1 MDEHVLVVPSQ
12 QLFAAG
18 EWLGFSPDL
27 GPFHRLLER
36 PQSLEFR
43 PRSQVETDPSVKQL
57 IPYAILRRGDSVF
70 AYQRGKS
77 GGEDR
82 LHSRWS
88 IGVGGHIC
96 REDGNS
102 IQTAY
107 QTGFQRELDE
117 EVRIDG
123 AFTHRVVGLIYDPST
138 PVGAVHV
145 GVVHLV
151 DVHGDVQ
158 ANDPSL
164 QESKFLS
171 LPKIQAL
178 SERMESW
185 SQFVLKPLIA
195 GSL

>member
-1 MDEHVLVVPSQ
+1 MDERVLVVPADS
-12 QLFAAG
+12 LFSNG
-18 EWLGFSPDL
+18 EWLGFERDL
-27 GPFHRLLER
+27 SAFRRLLDDPR
-36 PQSLEFR
+36 PLEFR
-43 PRSQVETDPSVKQL
+43 PRSEVETDPSVKQL
-57 IPYAILRRGDSVF
+57 IPYAVLRRGDSVF

-96 REDGNS
+96 QEDGDS

-123 AFTHRVVGLIYDPST
+123 AYTHRVVGLIYDPRT
-138 PVGAVHV
+138 PVGTVHV
-145 GVVHLV
+145 GVVHVV
-151 DVHGDVQ
+151 DVQGDVQ
-158 ANDPSL
+158 SNDPSL
-164 QESKFLS
+164 QEAGFLS
-171 LPKIQAL
+171 LAEIQAL

-185 SQFVLKPLIA
+185 SQFVIEPLTA

>member
-1 MDEHVLVVPSQ
+1 MDESVLVVPAED
-12 QLFAAG
+12 LFANG

-43 PRSQVETDPSVKQL
+43 PRSEVETDPSVKQL

-96 REDGNS
+96 REDGDS

-117 EVRIDG
+117 EVRIEG
-123 AFTHRVVGLIYDPST
+123 AFTHRVVGLIYDPRT
-138 PVGAVHV
+138 PVGTVHV

-151 DVHGDVQ
+151 DVQGDVQ
-158 ANDPSL
+158 SNDPSL
-164 QESKFLS
+164 QEAGFLS
-171 LPKIQAL
+171 LAEIQAL

-185 SQFVLKPLIA
+185 SQFVIEPLTA
-195 GSL
+195 GLL

>member
-1 MDEHVLVVPSQ
+1 MDESVLVVPAED
-12 QLFAAG
+12 LFANG

-27 GPFHRLLER
+27 GPFYRLLER

-43 PRSQVETDPSVKQL
+43 PRSEVETDPSVKQL
-57 IPYAILRRGDSVF
+57 IPYAVLRRGDSIF

-96 REDGNS
+96 EEDGDS

-117 EVRIDG
+117 EVRIEG
-123 AFTHRVVGLIYDPST
+123 AFTHRVVGLIYDPRT
-138 PVGAVHV
+138 PVGTVHV
-145 GVVHLV
+145 GVVHVV
-151 DVHGDVQ
+151 DVQGDVQ
-158 ANDPSL
+158 SNDPSL
-164 QESKFLS
+164 QEAGFLS
-171 LPKIQAL
+171 LAEIQAL

-185 SQFVLKPLIA
+185 SQFVIEPLTA